1 MAKTPLGAKIV
12 SAAVMLLSIPF
23 LLTALLIF
31 LTSGVVSQAVENLL
45 GGLFAGALIITAF
58 ILFVLGVA
66 YASVGVALW
75 RGREWARVTIV
86 VLSSIWLFFSLVG
99 ILVGVWPSLLSFV
112 LNVFLT
118 VYFMRKSVRKKYR

>member
-118 VYFMRKSVRKKYR
+118 VYFMRKSVRKNYR

>member
-66 YASVGVALW
+66 YASVGFALW